1 MAGGKKKGGGKKNNA
16 VNAARGSVV
25 ANKGKPWGTII
36 AVVVVLVLA
45 VGVFGYAYQRI
56 SAQNA
61 AQAVLAQWQ
70 PSDTNKDPSTK
81 IPGIVIK
88 DYKSGQH
95 VQPNQRVAYDQ
106 SPPFGG
112 PHDGFWADCDGIV
125 YPNAVR
131 SENMV
136 HALEHGTVWIAYNP
150 DKIKGADL
158 DALKL
163 KVTGKQFTM
172 LSPYPGLDKAV
183 SLQSWGHQLKVD
195 SAGDPRI
202 DEFISALRTN
212 QYEYPEVGATCDA
225 LGAGQF
231 DPNNPPPFD
240 PSKPGPDAVPM
251 TGTGAQDATNE
262 QQQDASLPT
271 SGSGAPSSGAP
282 TTGSSAPT
290 TTPSS

>member
-1 MAGGKKKGGGKKNNA
+1 MAGGNKKGGGKNNA
-16 VNAARGSVV
+16 VAAARGAVTK
-25 ANKGKPWGTII
+25 KGKPWGTII
-36 AVVVVLVLA
+36 AVLVVLVLA
-45 VGVFGYAYQRI
+45 VSVFGYAYMQI
-56 SAQNA
+56 SERNA
-61 AQAVLAQWQ
+61 AQAALAQWQ

-81 IPGIVIK
+81 IPGVVVK

-95 VQPNQRVAYDQ
+95 VQPTQRVAYDQ

-112 PHDGFWADCDGIV
+112 PHDGFWAACNGIV

-131 SENMV
+131 NENMV

-158 DALKL
+158 DKLKL
-163 KVTGKQFTM
+163 KVTGKPNMM
-172 LSPYPGLDKAV
+172 LSPYPGLDKPI
-183 SLQSWGHQLKVD
+183 SLQSWGHQLKLD
-195 SAGDPRI
+195 SAGDDRI

-212 QYEYPEVGATCDA
+212 QYETPEVGASCDV
-225 LGAGQF
+225 LGPGQF

-262 QQQDASLPT
+262 QQPGGT
-271 SGSGAPSSGAP
+271 PP
-282 TTGSSAPT
+282 TTGTSAATSTSNPK
-290 TTPSS
+290 

>member
-1 MAGGKKKGGGKKNNA
+1 MAGSNKKGGGKNNA
-16 VNAARGSVV
+16 VKSARGAVTS
-25 ANKGKPWGTII
+25 KGKPWGTII
-36 AVVVVLVLA
+36 AVLAVLVLA
-45 VGVFGYAYQRI
+45 VAVFGYAFTQI
-56 SAQNA
+56 NDKNA
-61 AQAVLAQWQ
+61 AQAALAQWQ

-81 IPGIVIK
+81 IPGVVVK

-95 VQPNQRVAYDQ
+95 VQPTQRVAYDQ

-150 DKIKGADL
+150 DKVKGADL
-158 DALKL
+158 DKLKL
-163 KVTGKQFTM
+163 KVTGKQFMM

-251 TGTGAQDATNE
+251 AGTGAQDATNE
-262 QQQDASLPT
+262 QQPGGTPPAT
-271 SGSGAPSSGAP
+271 S
-282 TTGSSAPT
+282 TTATSTS
-290 TTPSS
+290 TPK

>member
-1 MAGGKKKGGGKKNNA
+1 MAGGKKKGGAKSA
-16 VNAARGSVV
+16 VAAARGAVPG
-25 ANKGKPWGTII
+25 KGKPWGMII
-36 AVVVVLVLA
+36 AVLVVLVLA
-45 VGVFGYAYQRI
+45 VSVFGYAFIQI
-56 SAQNA
+56 SDKNA
-61 AQAVLAQWQ
+61 AQAALAQWQ

-81 IPGIVIK
+81 IQGVVVK

-95 VQPNQRVAYDQ
+95 VQPTQRVAYDQ

-150 DKIKGADL
+150 DKVKGADL
-158 DALKL
+158 DKLKL
-163 KVTGKQFTM
+163 KVQGKQFMM
-172 LSPYPGLDKAV
+172 LSPYPGLDKPI

-195 SAGDPRI
+195 NAGDERI

-212 QYEYPEVGATCDA
+212 QYEYPEVGASCDA
-225 LGAGQF
+225 LGPGQF

-251 TGTGAQDATNE
+251 AGTGAQDATNE
-262 QQQDASLPT
+262 QQPGGTPPSTGT
-271 SGSGAPSSGAP
+271 SATTSPSNP
-282 TTGSSAPT
+282 K
-290 TTPSS
+290 

>member
-1 MAGGKKKGGGKKNNA
+1 MAGGKKKGGAKSA
-16 VNAARGSVV
+16 VAAARGAVPG
-25 ANKGKPWGTII
+25 KGKPWGTII
-36 AVVVVLVLA
+36 AVLVVLVMA
-45 VGVFGYAYQRI
+45 VGVFGYAFIQI
-56 SAQNA
+56 SDKNA
-61 AQAVLAQWQ
+61 AQAALAQWQ

-81 IPGIVIK
+81 IQGVVVK

-95 VQPNQRVAYDQ
+95 VQPTQRVAYDQ

-158 DALKL
+158 DKLKL
-163 KVTGKQFTM
+163 KVQGKQFMM
-172 LSPYPGLDKAV
+172 LSPYPGLDKPI

-195 SAGDPRI
+195 NAGDERI

-212 QYEYPEVGATCDA
+212 QYEYPEVGASCDA
-225 LGAGQF
+225 LGPGQF

-251 TGTGAQDATNE
+251 TGSGAQDATNE
-262 QQQDASLPT
+262 QQPGGTPPSTGT
-271 SGSGAPSSGAP
+271 SAATTSPSNP
-282 TTGSSAPT
+282 K
-290 TTPSS
+290 

>member
-1 MAGGKKKGGGKKNNA
+1 MAGGKKKGGAKSA
-16 VNAARGSVV
+16 VAAARGAVPG
-25 ANKGKPWGTII
+25 KGKPWGTII
-36 AVVVVLVLA
+36 AVLVVLVLA
-45 VGVFGYAYQRI
+45 VGVFGYAFMQI
-56 SAQNA
+56 SEKNA
-61 AQAVLAQWQ
+61 AQAALAQWQ

-81 IPGIVIK
+81 IAGVVVK

-95 VQPNQRVAYDQ
+95 VQPTQRVAYDQ

-136 HALEHGTVWIAYNP
+136 HALEHGSVWIAYNP
-150 DKIKGADL
+150 DKVKGADL
-158 DALKL
+158 DKLKL
-163 KVTGKQFTM
+163 KVQGKQFMM

-195 SAGDPRI
+195 SAGDDRI

-212 QYEYPEVGATCDA
+212 QYEYPEVGASCDA
-225 LGAGQF
+225 LGPGQF

-251 TGTGAQDATNE
+251 TGTGASAATNE
-262 QQQDASLPT
+262 QQPGGGTPPSTGT
-271 SGSGAPSSGAP
+271 SATTSPSNP
-282 TTGSSAPT
+282 K
-290 TTPSS
+290 

>member
-1 MAGGKKKGGGKKNNA
+1 MAGGKKKGGGGGKKSA
-16 VNAARGSVV
+16 VNAARGQMVGS
-25 ANKGKPWGTII
+25 KGKPWGTII
-36 AVVVVLVLA
+36 AVVVVLALA
-45 VGVFGYAYQRI
+45 IGVFSYAY
-56 SAQNA
+56 AQINAKNA
-61 AQAVLAQWQ
+61 AQAALTQWQ
-70 PSDTNKDPSTK
+70 PSDSNKDPSTK
-81 IPGIVIK
+81 IQGVVIK

-95 VQPNQRVAYDQ
+95 VQPTQRVAYDQ

-112 PHDGFWADCDGIV
+112 PHDGYWADCDGIV
-125 YPNAVR
+125 YQTAVR

-150 DKIKGADL
+150 DKIKGDDL
-158 DALKL
+158 NTLKL
-163 KVTGKQFTM
+163 KVTGKQFMM

-195 SAGDPRI
+195 SATDPRI

-251 TGTGAQDATNE
+251 AGTGAQAATNE
-262 QQQDASLPT
+262 QQPAGVPT
-271 SGSGAPSSGAP
+271 SGAPS
-282 TTGSSAPT
+282 GSSTPPT
-290 TTPSS
+290 STPSS